1 MNIVSEEIISDLE
14 ADDILEKREK
24 EGELKYEQKNALEIL
39 RKFKNADVVKIRNL
53 IAELKK
59 MDKLRDRHIISIVN
73 FFPEDKEDMRT
84 VLSKEYT
91 SFTDEEIN
99 TILEIVKKS
108 I

>member
-1 MNIVSEEIISDLE
+1 MNIINEEAISDVE
-14 ADDILEKREK
+14 AAEILEKREK

-39 RKFKNADVVKIRNL
+39 RKFKASDGNKIKNM

-59 MDKLRDRHIISIVN
+59 MEKLRDRHIISIVN
-73 FFPEDKEDMRT
+73 FMPEDKEDMRT
-84 VLSKEYT
+84 VLAKEYT